1 MQKKMR
7 PNANEE
13 GTSNVESQSG
23 PNNEGGQ
30 HNAGSQSATNNENN
44 EASKTDSLF
53 GDVTDDMISSIPDFQ
68 SQASTSNNYK
78 GKGKG
83 KMIDKKPKPVVRRR
97 VSERIKEN
105 WFKKPKPFVGPGSNP
120 EQPICMDIDEEPS
133 SKITPK
139 RALKIAAK
147 G

>member
-23 PNNEGGQ
+23 PINEGGQHNAGSQSAPINEGVQ

-83 KMIDKKPKPVVRRR
+83 KMIDKKPKPVV
-97 VSERIKEN
+97 
-105 WFKKPKPFVGPGSNP
+105 
-120 EQPICMDIDEEPS
+120 
-133 SKITPK
+133 
-139 RALKIAAK
+139 
-147 G
+147 